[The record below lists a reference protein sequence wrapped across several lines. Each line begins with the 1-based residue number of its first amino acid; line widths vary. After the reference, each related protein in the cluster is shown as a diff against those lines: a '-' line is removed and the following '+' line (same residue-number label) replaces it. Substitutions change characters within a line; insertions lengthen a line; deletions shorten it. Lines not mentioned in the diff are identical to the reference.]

1 MATTAELLA
10 SIQHHLLELAP
21 AIPRDKENVFQRVRN
36 DVAALDRRLRG
47 RKPYKLDK
55 EKLGAILQWT
65 RAKKKIPKKELAALL
80 KISRP
85 TLDKALKLVQNNARL
100 LEREVFCERND
111 CESEDRLEYDAY
123 ERHRE

>member
-1 MATTAELLA
+1 MATTAELIV
-10 SIQHHLLELAP
+10 SIQHRLLELAP
-21 AIPRDKENVFQRVRN
+21 AIPRDKESVFQRVRN

-55 EKLGAILQWT
+55 AKLATILQWT

-85 TLDKALKLVQNNARL
+85 TLDKALKLVQNNAKL

-123 ERHRE
+123 ERHRG